1 MELSKYLYLKYQDKY
16 DWDIKEKD
24 FEQELKE
31 DPVWQRY
38 INCGQIALDVLSDVV
53 NLLDLADNQYEVKK
67 HLNSEGYCLK
77 LNSINAELDIEVSPT
92 LNLIEFKSS
101 KILISLKSNS
111 SSCSS
116 LTGLTFLAITLV
128 FPKRFTETSL
138 EATIF
143 FGTAFT

>member
-101 KILISLKSNS
+101 KILIEKLEMDILNLLKKSPS
-111 SSCSS
+111 FRKGVSDYY
-116 LTGLTFLAITLV
+116 LTFS
-128 FPKRFTETSL
+128 K
-138 EATIF
+138 
-143 FGTAFT
+143 